1 MVNPTTAAFR
11 KMMLNG
17 RLNTLMNQSVQEGIA
32 ATASAREDRQLMA
45 DASLPATSLQPKS
58 TMREEPGMPNAS
70 NEATHQDIEQR
81 RRFVR
86 PAFFTPVNKQSRK
99 QPTQAELDA
108 EFAIPAH
115 VLKKQD
121 APDL

>member
-32 ATASAREDRQLMA
+32 ATASAREDRPTTT

-58 TMREEPGMPNAS
+58 TGREEPGMSDAS
-70 NEATHQDIEQR
+70 AEVTHKYIEQR
-81 RRFVR
+81 RRFVQ
-86 PAFFTPVNKQSRK
+86 PAFFKPVNKPSRK

-115 VLKKQD
+115 VLKKKD
-121 APDL
+121 APDR

>member
-32 ATASAREDRQLMA
+32 ATASAREDIQTMTNSPRLH
-45 DASLPATSLQPKS
+45 PKS
-58 TMREEPGMPNAS
+58 TVKEESSMSDAS
-70 NEATHQDIEQR
+70 AEETHKDIEQCR
-81 RRFVR
+81 RLVR
-86 PAFFTPVNKQSRK
+86 PAFFTPMDKPSRK

-108 EFAIPAH
+108 EFAIPSH
-115 VLKKQD
+115 VLKKKN
-121 APDL
+121 APDR

>member
-1 MVNPTTAAFR
+1 MGLP
-11 KMMLNG
+11 LNK
-17 RLNTLMNQSVQEGIA
+17 RMNHGIQEGIA
-32 ATASAREDRQLMA
+32 ATASAREDRHITTG
-45 DASLPATSLQPKS
+45 ASV
-58 TMREEPGMPNAS
+58 
-70 NEATHQDIEQR
+70 EATQQDIKQHR
-81 RRFVR
+81 RSVQT
-86 PAFFTPVNKQSRK
+86 AFFTPVDRPSRK

>member
-32 ATASAREDRQLMA
+32 ATASAREDRQTTT

-58 TMREEPGMPNAS
+58 PGREEPGMSDAS
-70 NEATHQDIEQR
+70 AEVTHKDIEQR

-86 PAFFTPVNKQSRK
+86 PAFFTPVNKPSRK

>member
-1 MVNPTTAAFR
+1 MVNPITAAFR

-17 RLNTLMNQSVQEGIA
+17 RLNTLMSQCVQEGIA
-32 ATASAREDRQLMA
+32 ATASAREDRHTTT

-58 TMREEPGMPNAS
+58 TVREEPGMSDAS
-70 NEATHQDIEQR
+70 AEVTHKDIEQR

-86 PAFFTPVNKQSRK
+86 PAFFTPVDKPSRK
-99 QPTQAELDA
+99 QPTQAELNA
-108 EFAIPAH
+108 EFAIPPH

-121 APDL
+121 APNL

>member
-17 RLNTLMNQSVQEGIA
+17 RLNTLMNQGVQEGIA
-32 ATASAREDRQLMA
+32 ATASAREDRQTTT
-45 DASLPATSLQPKS
+45 DAPQPATSLHPKS
-58 TMREEPGMPNAS
+58 IVKEESAMSDAS
-70 NEATHQDIEQR
+70 AEVTHKDIEQR

-86 PAFFTPVNKQSRK
+86 PAFFTPVDKPSRK

-121 APDL
+121 APDR

>member
-17 RLNTLMNQSVQEGIA
+17 RLNTLMNQGVQEGIA
-32 ATASAREDRQLMA
+32 ATASAREDRQTTA
-45 DASLPATSLQPKS
+45 DASA
-58 TMREEPGMPNAS
+58 
-70 NEATHQDIEQR
+70 EARHKDIEQR
-81 RRFVR
+81 RRFVQ
-86 PAFFTPVNKQSRK
+86 PEFFTPVDKPSRK

-121 APDL
+121 ASDL